1 MPLDEG
7 GAGYGTCD
15 AHPCI
20 LSLNLSPHAPPPM
33 THTVDWVET
42 LAGGPVRGLGILEEA
57 FLPEP
62 VTLGCQSWG
71 GSEKYYLIGVQE
83 GSPA

>member
-1 MPLDEG
+1 MRAGLAVELVMPTL
-7 GAGYGTCD
+7 AS
-15 AHPCI
+15 
-20 LSLNLSPHAPPPM
+20 SLLTSLHAPPPM

-42 LAGGPVRGLGILEEA
+42 LAGGPVGGLGILEEV

-62 VTLGCQSWG
+62 GTLGCQGWR